1 MQVAQSRN
9 TDELFA
15 SASAEEYDYIVVN
28 DIFVSGTKKT
38 EKCKKRRVYAPQAER
53 NSTPPAVISVE
64 LDEDEDIEWTWT
76 HTADGRSV
84 VTGYIITKR
93 TDKPR

>member
-53 NSTPPAVISVE
+53 NSTPP
-64 LDEDEDIEWTWT
+64 